1 LIDKE
6 CLNIVRNAELYIR
19 SGKVTQ
25 QQLDEAIKRQKL
37 TKKTINEILVEIGA
51 ITERQMVEL
60 MEKQLGLPSV
70 RLFETPIDRS
80 AVLTIPEAVAR
91 KHCLIPIQRQGGKIK
106 VAIADPLNYEAIE
119 EVRMLT
125 GAMILPLIAAKSEIE
140 EAIRKHYR
148 LEDSMGKLLDEID
161 LSQEIHPEE
170 DQDEQSAP
178 IIRLV
183 HQIIQ
188 SAVLQKAS
196 DIHIDPQE
204 KQVVVRYRMDGILQT
219 EKVMQKS
226 IQNVLTAR
234 LKIMA
239 KLNIAEKRLPQ
250 DGRIH
255 MKIERSVIDI
265 RVSTLPTVFGESVVL
280 RILDQSGGIKKI
292 NELKFS
298 ETNDRNF
305 EKMIQKPYGLL
316 LISGPTGSGK
326 TSTLYSAL
334 NELNRPDVKI
344 VTIEDP
350 VEYNLP
356 GVSQVHVNP
365 QIGLTFSVGLR
376 SILRQDPNIVMVGE
390 VRDTETA
397 EIVVRASLTGHL
409 VLSTIHT
416 NNALS
421 AIHRLNDMG
430 IDRYLIAPALSCVVA
445 QRLVRK
451 VCVSCAHSV
460 PARDDEF
467 RLFED
472 NGLLASAEAPL
483 FVTKGSGCGA
493 CNKTGYSGRLAIQ
506 EVLVVDEQLRRLI
519 IQHRPLDEMQRYL
532 QGIGYR
538 TLLVDGL
545 SKAQQGLTTVEEV
558 MKAVSDE

>member
-1 LIDKE
+1 M
-6 CLNIVRNAELYIR
+6 R

-25 QQLDEAIKRQKL
+25 QQLDEAVKRQQL
-37 TKKTINEILVEIGA
+37 TKKSINETLVEIGA
-51 ITERQMVEL
+51 ITERQMVEIL
-60 MEKQLGLPSV
+60 EVQLGLPSV
-70 RLFETPIDRS
+70 QLYETEIDRS
-80 AVLTIPEAVAR
+80 VVLSITEAVAR
-91 KHCLIPIQRQGGKIK
+91 KYCLIPIQRQGGKIK

-119 EVRMLT
+119 EVRLLT
-125 GAMILPLIAAKSEIE
+125 GSMIQPLIAAKSEIE
-140 EAIRKHYR
+140 EAIRQHYR
-148 LEDSMGKLLDEID
+148 LEDSMGGLLEEADFSPESNLDE
-161 LSQEIHPEE
+161 E
-170 DQDEQSAP
+170 QDEQSAP
-178 IIRLV
+178 IIRMV

-204 KQVVVRYRMDGILQT
+204 KQVLVRYRLDGMLQT
-219 EKVMQKS
+219 EKQMPKS
-226 IQNVLTAR
+226 MQNVLTAR

-255 MKIERSVIDI
+255 MKIEKATIDI
-265 RVSTLPTVFGESVVL
+265 RVSTLPTVFGESIVL
-280 RILDQSGGIKKI
+280 RILDQSAGIKKI
-292 NELKFS
+292 NELHFS
-298 ETNDRNF
+298 ESNDRNF
-305 EKMIQKPYGLL
+305 ERMIQKPYGLL

-334 NELNRPDVKI
+334 GQLNRPDVKI

-350 VEYNLP
+350 VEYNLQ
-356 GVSQVHVNP
+356 GITQVHVNP
-365 QIGLTFSVGLR
+365 QIGLTFAVGLR

-451 VCVSCAHSV
+451 VCASCAQFL
-460 PARDDEF
+460 PAREDEF
-467 RLFED
+467 RLFEE
-472 NGLLASAEAPL
+472 NGLLDSSEGPL
-483 FVTKGSGCGA
+483 FVTKGKGCGA
-493 CNKTGYSGRLAIQ
+493 CNHTGYSGRIAIQ

-519 IQHRPLDEMQRYL
+519 IQHRPLEEMEQHLRET
-532 QGIGYR
+532 GYE

-545 SKAQQGLTTVEEV
+545 RKAQQGLTTVEEV
-558 MKAVSDE
+558 IKAVSDE